1 MDEHQ
6 GEGFCY
12 ISLFS
17 VKDVLAFTLYVAQ
30 NTKYNQH
37 VIGACRLQMTM
48 EWKLYD

>member
-17 VKDVLAFTLYVAQ
+17 VKDVLAFTLLWHKAQ
-30 NTKYNQH
+30 NT
-37 VIGACRLQMTM
+37 ISM
-48 EWKLYD
+48 